1 MPAGRSYYNI
11 VNNTPTWCYHRMAAG
26 ASLSGEAPRTAA
38 TTEAA
43 TDPTVKAGV
52 ATFSALTKGGL
63 FTLVANY
70 KRPLIVEAVDNVGNA
85 TVTLVDRVTPSIS
98 RAMPSTVPFS
108 ISPNEVIKATGGASG
123 GSIGF
128 LYRIQGEKIL

>member
-1 MPAGRSYYNI
+1 
-11 VNNTPTWCYHRMAAG
+11 MAAG
-26 ASLSGEAPRTAA
+26 VALSGEAPRTA
-38 TTEAA
+38 TTAEAA

-85 TVTLVDRVTPSIS
+85 TVTLVDRVTPTIS

-108 ISPNEVIKATGGASG
+108 ISPNEVIKVTGGATG

>member
-1 MPAGRSYYNI
+1 
-11 VNNTPTWCYHRMAAG
+11 MAAG
-26 ASLSGEAPRTAA
+26 ASLSGEPPRSA
-38 TTEAA
+38 TVNEAGI
-43 TDPTVKAGV
+43 DPTVKAGV

-70 KRPLIVEAVDNVGNA
+70 KKPLVVEAVDNVGNA
-85 TVTLVDRVTPSIS
+85 TVTLVDRVTPTIS

-108 ISPNEVIKATGGASG
+108 ISPNEVIKATGGAAG